1 MRNESATYAVLYDGD
16 CRICTAFAH
25 WVKAVDVRARMH
37 IRPIQESRGLLRD
50 IPGDE
55 ILDAMHAVTP
65 DGRVLTGGDALL
77 AILAA
82 LFSGPALETL
92 LRKSTATTAVLHRV
106 YLILVEFRGHLT
118 CRFDAPSSSSAARSL
133 R

>member
-1 MRNESATYAVLYDGD
+1 MRKESATCAVLYDGD
-16 CRICTAFAH
+16 CRICASFAR
-25 WVKAVDVRARMH
+25 WVKALDVRGRIR
-37 IRPIQESRGLLRD
+37 IRPIQDSRELLRD

-65 DGRVLTGGDALL
+65 DGRVFTGGDALP

-82 LFSGPALETL
+82 LFSGPALET
-92 LRKSTATTAVLHRV
+92 RMKKSTATMATMRRLYA
-106 YLILVEFRGHLT
+106 ILAEFRGHLT
-118 CRFDAPSSSSAARSL
+118 CRYDAPPSSAVVRSP